1 MELYLHYPNT
11 PSWRGAQLKHSENF
25 TFIFYLKGRY
35 HSQDLGVDERT
46 ILEWILGNRVEM
58 CEVGSYDSEEG
69 LSGGSCEHGNEPFSS
84 TKGKKFLH

>member
-35 HSQDLGVDERT
+35 HSQDLGVDEKT
-46 ILEWILGNRVEM
+46 ILDWILGKYDGKLWT
-58 CEVGSYDSEEG
+58 GSG
-69 LSGGSCEHGNEPFSS
+69 QGPVVGSCEHGNETSAS
-84 TKGKKFLH
+84 RKGRGIS